1 MPDHEPIPGPIYDSP
16 TPIEAGLK
24 CRCPRCGEGKL
35 FQGFLRLAPKCDRCG
50 LDFSF
55 ADPADGPAFFVMSG
69 VGIVIIAIFAW
80 VEVAFHPPLW
90 VHFATVFP
98 ALILGCLGTLRPVK
112 AWLVAA
118 QYINKAEEGRFE
130 SIGRHDYDPRRM

>member
-1 MPDHEPIPGPIYDSP
+1 MPDHEPIYDSP

-35 FQGFLRLAPKCDRCG
+35 FQGFLKLAPRCDRCG

-130 SIGRHDYDPRRM
+130 SVGRHDYDHRRM